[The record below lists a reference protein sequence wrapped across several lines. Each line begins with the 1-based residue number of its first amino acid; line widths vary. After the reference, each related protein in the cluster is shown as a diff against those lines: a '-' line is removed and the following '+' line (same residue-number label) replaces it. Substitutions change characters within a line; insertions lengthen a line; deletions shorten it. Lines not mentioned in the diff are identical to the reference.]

1 MRILWTTFLAAAL
14 GTTGRVVVTAEEDAT
29 PPPFFLQDPSDN
41 LCLAGE
47 TFKRCSI
54 ETLWYV
60 VGSPGSYQIHKRS
73 VDGSIDEEDDGTCL
87 SLKSCKEGD
96 ALKLQDV
103 KVNKCSHCGAKTW
116 NILGDNDTG
125 YVLTANDGKTCL
137 VRQDNTVKT
146 TACESTDIP
155 FTPLQLQF
163 ASPSD
168 IKTMSS
174 PGARLVGAASD
185 GDKNAIK
192 ALLKDEGV
200 DVNVRDWDDL
210 TALVPAA
217 SAGHLDICKYLV
229 GEGIDVNA
237 ADKDGI
243 TALMEASI
251 MGHVKVVEYL
261 IEAGATYDQTAES
274 DITALWLAAGEGRV
288 DVMKVLLEKGAD
300 ASNARSDG
308 ITALM
313 TASVGGHADAI
324 QLLLEHGADAK
335 ATDKDGL
342 TAIMNA
348 AEKGSV
354 ACLKLLVDKVNDK
367 DHLDLKA
374 TAGFNALI
382 VAAAHG
388 NLEAVE
394 YLMQAGAS
402 VKELADNSGVTP
414 LMYAAANKHM
424 DVVKLLLDKGGV
436 DIDAKHDNGGTALLE
451 AATAGAI
458 EALKFLMEHGA
469 DFDGVDDDGV
479 SALMGV
485 ASAGS
490 LEGLK
495 IVVEALKK
503 KGTFDS
509 HLDRLSYSGGSP
521 VMFAAAGGHTEC
533 VKELI
538 GLGSN
543 INAIAKA
550 TPDHAE
556 RLAKMIE
563 EGTVTD
569 TENNVDGVTALHVAA
584 QGGHLDTVNL
594 LLENGAKPAV
604 ADDDQRTPLTL
615 AIKGNY
621 GEVALALV
629 KAGADPNTVFT
640 DEEGVEHNLL
650 FDSILIENEE
660 FAKVLI
666 EKGADLYHKDEKGVT
681 TLLQASHRGLLEVV
695 QKLLD
700 AHKAKGGNADWLNTS
715 SEEGVSPIIAA
726 SSEGHPEVAKA
737 LIAAGANKDAADVDG
752 TSALMAASARGH
764 LEVARELLSAG
775 AAVNVQNNDGHTALM
790 FAFNGKNQ
798 VETLFERYSQYLK
811 DADGEGSEEAD
822 GGTGP
827 IIREAL
833 ANHTALVDLLMKNG
847 ADANLKDKEGHTAK
861 DFDYHPDAD
870 SEVLDKQA
878 KIRDESKAE
887 L

>member
-1 MRILWTTFLAAAL
+1 MWVSFRLLTFTSHRRVWILSFFPSCLLACL
-14 GTTGRVVVTAEEDAT
+14 L
-29 PPPFFLQDPSDN
+29 FFS
-41 LCLAGE
+41 
-47 TFKRCSI
+47 
-54 ETLWYV
+54 V
-60 VGSPGSYQIHKRS
+60 PGSYQIHKRS
-73 VDGSIDEEDDGTCL
+73 IDGVIDDQDDGTCL

-96 ALKLQDV
+96 ATKLQDV

-137 VRQDNTVKT
+137 VRQDNKVQT
-146 TACESTDIP
+146 TSCESTDIA

-163 ASPSD
+163 ASPAD

-185 GDKNAIK
+185 GDLAAIK
-192 ALLKDEGV
+192 KMLKDEAI

-217 SAGHLDICKYLV
+217 SAGHLDICKFLV
-229 GEGIDVNA
+229 EQGIDVNA

-251 MGHVKVVEYL
+251 MGHLKVVEYL
-261 IEAGATYDQTAES
+261 IQAGATVDQTAES
-274 DITALWLAAGEGRV
+274 GITALWLAAGEGRV
-288 DVMKVLLEKGAD
+288 DVMKVLLDKGAD
-300 ASNARSDG
+300 ASNVRADG
-308 ITALM
+308 ITAVM
-313 TASVGGHADAI
+313 TAAVGGHADAVKV
-324 QLLLEHGADAK
+324 LLENGADAK
-335 ATDKDGL
+335 AVDKDGL
-342 TAIMNA
+342 TALMNA

-354 ACLKLLVDKVNDK
+354 ECIKLLAEKVDQE
-367 DHLDLKA
+367 HLDLKA

-394 YLMQAGAS
+394 YLMDAGAS
-402 VKELADNSGVTP
+402 VKDVADNSGVTP
-414 LMYAAANKHM
+414 LMYAAANKKM
-424 DVVKLLLDKGGV
+424 DVVKLLLEKGGV

-451 AATAGAI
+451 AATAGAV
-458 EALKFLMEHGA
+458 EALKFLMDHGA
-469 DFDGVDDDGV
+469 DFDGVDEDGV
-479 SALMGV
+479 SAIMGV

-495 IVVEALKK
+495 MVVEGLKK

-538 GLGSN
+538 SLGSN

-550 TPDHAE
+550 TPEYAE
-556 RLAKMIE
+556 RLKKMIE

-569 TENNVDGVTALHVAA
+569 SENNVDGVTALHVAA

-594 LLENGAKPAV
+594 LLENGATATI
-604 ADDDQRTPLTL
+604 ADDDSRTPLTL

-621 GEVALALV
+621 GEVAAALV
-629 KAGADPNTVFT
+629 KHGADPNTVYT
-640 DEEGVEHNLL
+640 DDEGNEHNLL

-660 FAKVLI
+660 FAKLLI
-666 EKGADLYHKDEKGVT
+666 EKGADLYHKDEKSVT
-681 TLLQASHRGLLEVV
+681 TLLQASHRGLTEVV

-700 AHKAKGGNADWLNTS
+700 ADKAKGSKADWINGA
-715 SEEGVSPIIAA
+715 SEEGVTPIIAA
-726 SSEGHPEVAKA
+726 SSEGHPEIVKI
-737 LIAAGANKDAADVDG
+737 LLAAGANKNDADVDG

-764 LEVARELLSAG
+764 LDVAKELVAAG
-775 AAVNVQNNDGHTALM
+775 ADVNVQNNDGHSALM
-790 FAFNGKNQ
+790 FAYNGKNQ

-811 DADGEGSEEAD
+811 ESDGEDELD

-833 ANHTALVDLLMKNG
+833 ANHTALVDLLLKNG
-847 ADANLKDKEGHTAK
+847 ADPKLKDKEGHTAK

-878 KIRDESKAE
+878 KINRDESKTE

>member
-1 MRILWTTFLAAAL
+1 MEPAL
-14 GTTGRVVVTAEEDAT
+14 KNNSLTHQPTIQPSQPT
-29 PPPFFLQDPSDN
+29 P
-41 LCLAGE
+41 
-47 TFKRCSI
+47 T
-54 ETLWYV
+54 
-60 VGSPGSYQIHKRS
+60 GSYQIHKRS
-73 VDGSIDEEDDGTCL
+73 VDGIIDEKDDGLCI

-96 ALKLQDV
+96 AGKLMDV

-137 VRQDNTVKT
+137 VRQDNKVMT
-146 TACESTDIP
+146 TSCESTDIP

-163 ASPSD
+163 ASPTD

-185 GDKNAIK
+185 GDKAAIK
-192 ALLKDEGV
+192 ALLKEGI

-217 SAGHLDICKYLV
+217 SAGHLDICKFLV

-251 MGHVKVVEYL
+251 MGHVKVVDYL
-261 IEAGATYDQTAES
+261 IDAGATVDQTAES
-274 DITALWLAAGEGRV
+274 GITALWLAAGEGRI
-288 DVMKVLLEKGAD
+288 DVMKSLLKKNAD
-300 ASNARSDG
+300 ATNTRADG

-313 TASVGGHADAI
+313 TAAVGGHADAVK
-324 QLLLEHGADAK
+324 LLLENGADPK
-335 ATDKDGL
+335 AADKDGL
-342 TAIMNA
+342 TALMNA
-348 AEKGSV
+348 AEKGNV
-354 ACLKLLVDKVNDK
+354 ECIKLLAAK
-367 DHLDLKA
+367 LDQENLDVKA
-374 TAGFNALI
+374 NAGFNALI

-388 NLEAVE
+388 NLDAVD

-402 VKELADNSGVTP
+402 VKDLADNSGVTP
-414 LMYAAANKHM
+414 LMYAAANKKM
-424 DVVKLLLDKGGV
+424 DVVKLLLEKGGV

-451 AATAGAI
+451 AATAGAV
-458 EALKFLMEHGA
+458 ESLKFLMDHGA

-495 IVVEALKK
+495 LVVEALKK

-521 VMFAAAGGHTEC
+521 VMFAAAGGHTDC

-538 GLGSN
+538 DLGTN
-543 INAIAKA
+543 INEIARA
-550 TPDHAE
+550 TPEYAE
-556 RLAKMIE
+556 RLEKMIA

-584 QGGHLDTVNL
+584 QGGHLETVNL
-594 LLENGAKPAV
+594 LLENGATPTI
-604 ADDDQRTPLTL
+604 ADDEGRTPLTL

-621 GEVALALV
+621 GEVAAALV
-629 KAGADPNTVFT
+629 KYGADPNTVFV
-640 DEEGVEHNLL
+640 DEEGVTHNLL
-650 FDSILIENEE
+650 FDSILIENAD
-660 FAKVLI
+660 FAKSLV
-666 EKGADLYHKDEKGVT
+666 EKGADLYYKDEKGVS
-681 TLLQASHRGLLEVV
+681 TLLQASHRGMLDVVEKLLE
-695 QKLLD
+695 
-700 AHKAKGGNADWLNTS
+700 AHKAKGGNDDYIHAA

-726 SSEGHPEVAKA
+726 SSEGHPEVVKA
-737 LIAAGANKDAADVDG
+737 LLAAGANKDDADVDG

-764 LEVARELLSAG
+764 LEVAKELVAAG
-775 AAVNVQNNDGHTALM
+775 ADVNVQNNDGHSALM
-790 FAFNGKNQ
+790 FAYNGKNQ

-811 DADGEGSEEAD
+811 EGDGEEEAD

-827 IIREAL
+827 LIREAL
-833 ANHTALVDLLMKNG
+833 ANHTALVDLLLKNG
-847 ADANLKDKEGHTAK
+847 ANPKLKDKEGHTAK
-861 DFDYHPDAD
+861 DFDYHPDAE

-878 KIRDESKAE
+878 KMARDEAKTE

>member
-1 MRILWTTFLAAAL
+1 
-14 GTTGRVVVTAEEDAT
+14 
-29 PPPFFLQDPSDN
+29 
-41 LCLAGE
+41 
-47 TFKRCSI
+47 
-54 ETLWYV
+54 
-60 VGSPGSYQIHKRS
+60 
-73 VDGSIDEEDDGTCL
+73 
-87 SLKSCKEGD
+87 
-96 ALKLQDV
+96 
-103 KVNKCSHCGAKTW
+103 
-116 NILGDNDTG
+116 
-125 YVLTANDGKTCL
+125 
-137 VRQDNTVKT
+137 
-146 TACESTDIP
+146 
-155 FTPLQLQF
+155 
-163 ASPSD
+163 
-168 IKTMSS
+168 MSS

-550 TPDHAE
+550 TPDYAE

>member
-1 MRILWTTFLAAAL
+1 MSWDLPVRFDKRLAQEILGTNRRVGQDCVTNAYAAL
-14 GTTGRVVVTAEEDAT
+14 VPREIPINIPLTHFTL
-29 PPPFFLQDPSDN
+29 FFCALFS
-41 LCLAGE
+41 LF
-47 TFKRCSI
+47 T
-54 ETLWYV
+54 
-60 VGSPGSYQIHKRS
+60 GSYQIHKRS
-73 VDGSIDEEDDGTCL
+73 VDGVIDEEDDGSCL
-87 SLKSCKEGD
+87 SLKSCKDGD
-96 ALKLQDV
+96 AEKLLDV
-103 KVNKCSHCGAKTW
+103 KINKCSHCGAKTW

-137 VRQDNTVKT
+137 VRQEKKVMT
-146 TACESTDIP
+146 TSCESTDIA

-163 ASPSD
+163 ASPAD

-185 GDKNAIK
+185 GDKAAIK
-192 ALLKDEGV
+192 ALLKEGI

-217 SAGHLDICKYLV
+217 SAGHLDICKFLV

-251 MGHVKVVEYL
+251 MGHGKVVEYL
-261 IEAGATYDQTAES
+261 IEAGATVDQTAES
-274 DITALWLAAGEGRV
+274 GITALWLASGEGRV
-288 DVMKVLLEKGAD
+288 DVMKTLIKKGAD
-300 ASNARSDG
+300 ASNTRSDG

-313 TASVGGHADAI
+313 TAAVGGHVEAVK
-324 QLLLEHGADAK
+324 LLLENGADAS
-335 ATDKDGL
+335 AVDKDGL
-342 TAIMNA
+342 TALMNA
-348 AEKGSV
+348 AEKGSIE
-354 ACLKLLVDKVNDK
+354 CLRLLAEKVNQE
-367 DHLDLKA
+367 HLDLKA
-374 TAGFNALI
+374 TAGFNAII

-394 YLMQAGAS
+394 FLMEAGAT
-402 VKELADNSGVTP
+402 VKDLADNSGVTP
-414 LMYAAANKHM
+414 LMYAAANKKM
-424 DVVKLLLDKGGV
+424 DVVKALLEKGGV

-451 AATAGAI
+451 AATAGAV
-458 EALKFLMEHGA
+458 EALKFLMDHGA

-495 IVVEALKK
+495 LVVEGLKK

-543 INAIAKA
+543 INEIAKA
-550 TPDHAE
+550 TPDYAE
-556 RLAKMIE
+556 RLKKMIE

-594 LLENGAKPAV
+594 LLENGANPAV
-604 ADDDQRTPLTL
+604 ADDDNRTPLTL

-621 GEVALALV
+621 GEVAAALV
-629 KAGADPNTVFT
+629 KYGADPNTAYT
-640 DEEGVEHNLL
+640 DEDGVTHNLL
-650 FDSILIENEE
+650 FDSILIENADM
-660 FAKVLI
+660 AKLLI

-681 TLLQASHRGLLEVV
+681 TLLQASHRGLLDVV
-695 QKLLD
+695 QALLD
-700 AHKAKGGNADWLNTS
+700 AHKAKGGNADWIGQA
-715 SEEGVSPIIAA
+715 SEEGVSAIISA
-726 SSEGHPEVAKA
+726 SSEGHPEVVEA
-737 LIAAGANKDAADVDG
+737 LLAAGADKDAADVDG
-752 TSALMAASARGH
+752 TTALMAAAARGH
-764 LEVARELLSAG
+764 MGVAEKLVAAG
-775 AAVNVQNNDGHTALM
+775 ANVNVQNNDGHSALM
-790 FAFNGKNQ
+790 FAYNGKNQ

-811 DADGEGSEEAD
+811 EADDDKDEEAD

-833 ANHTALVDLLMKNG
+833 AYHTALVDLLLKNG
-847 ADANLKDKEGHTAK
+847 ADASLKDKEGHTAK
-861 DFDYHPDAD
+861 DFDYHPDKD

-878 KIRDESKAE
+878 KMAKKLDESKSE